1 MIAMKRK
8 LVVTLILLTLT
19 FGTVLSGAAQQS
31 SEPGVQAL
39 KEVIQKLEAV
49 EKDSSTPPEVK
60 GLNSGFLQARR
71 RQLQMLLQDRVSAL
85 RQYLAN
91 LRTSLTA
98 DEVRAVEESIQSFE
112 KDLSQLSALLDRGVS
127 TAPGDARRQSDNS
140 QAVTGSSENQTRSG
154 PKSENGD
161 DSSPKESAG
170 VTSPTSSSPVPAA
183 RRAPGALSPV
193 TTDKDLPTPQNC
205 DDYKAHKQTFSLY
218 EQYVCDLIERAA
230 IRKATGK
237 TPIELTGPQFF
248 NLSVIL
254 IAQKLRS
261 TFLVDAEEARVDKQ
275 VGSSSSN
282 SGSTSLVTKGGT
294 PAVLGF
300 AVENGALERDISG
313 STITFRGNPV
323 GLVDMFRGLAFMT
336 ALEDDSPATRLLRKT
351 SFAFSFDTDRGSQ
364 PGVFTATK
372 QQLSAFSG
380 RVEFIN
386 KRDPRLREYKNDW
399 ENFLSVNA
407 QPFADTLVDSKDVL
421 IERVASGP
429 GLPIVEQ
436 WRDKALETWYEET
449 QAEITKAAP
458 GNVETVMKA
467 QLAKLPIGELSA
479 ETVTALTNFARQFGV
494 YLEGRKRILNRV
506 AKGTVATFEFIN
518 KRNINEPDT
527 LNFKGIYETAFGGKA
542 DFTFN
547 GSLTLLSKRPTINVS
562 RVRDFQFAGQLDLPL
577 GDVTKGGPFVLSA
590 SAKYQRLM
598 ENASNPLGA
607 IVPNTKGDIAIGQ
620 LKLTIPIKGL
630 GIRFPISVSFANRTE
645 LIKEKTVRG
654 NFGVTFDLD
663 SILAK
668 FNPF

>member
-1 MIAMKRK
+1 MKRK
-8 LVVTLILLTLT
+8 LVVTIILLTLT
-19 FGTVLSGAAQQS
+19 FGTVLNGAAQQS

-39 KEVIQKLEAV
+39 KEAIQKLDAV
-49 EKDSSTPPEVK
+49 EKDPSTPPEIR

-71 RQLQMLLQDRVSAL
+71 KQLQTLLQNRVTAL

-91 LRTSLTA
+91 LRPSLTP
-98 DEVRAVEESIQSFE
+98 DEVRAVEESIQGFE
-112 KDLSQLSALLDRGVS
+112 KDLSQLSALLDRSVS
-127 TAPGDARRQSDNS
+127 TVQGNTGGQSDNG
-140 QAVTGSSENQTRSG
+140 QAIIGSSQNQTRSG
-154 PKSENGD
+154 SKSENSD
-161 DSSPKESAG
+161 DGSPRESAG
-170 VTSPTSSSPVPAA
+170 VTSPTNSPSVPTA
-183 RRAPGALSPV
+183 RRAPSALSPV
-193 TTDKDLPTPQNC
+193 NTTDKEIPTPQNC
-205 DDYKAHKQTFSLY
+205 DDYKAHKKTFSLY

-230 IRKATGK
+230 ARKDAGK

-254 IAQKLRS
+254 VAQKLRS

-282 SGSTSLVTKGGT
+282 SGSTSLVTKGGA

-323 GLVDMFRGLAFMT
+323 GLVDMLRGLAFMT
-336 ALEDDSPATRLLRKT
+336 ALEGDSPATRILRKT

-380 RVEFIN
+380 RFEFIN

-407 QPFADTLVDSKDVL
+407 QPFLDTLVDSKDVL

-436 WRDKALETWYEET
+436 WRDKALEAWYEET

-479 ETVTALTNFARQFGV
+479 ETVTALTNFARRFGV
-494 YLEGRKRILNRV
+494 YLEGRKRILDRV
-506 AKGTVATFEFIN
+506 AKGTVATFEFTN
-518 KRNINEPDT
+518 KRNVNEPDT

-547 GSLTLLSKRPTINVS
+547 GSLTLLSKRPTINVG

-590 SAKYQRLM
+590 SAKYQRLL
-598 ENASNPLGA
+598 ENASDLAGTV
-607 IVPNTKGDIAIGQ
+607 VPKTKGDIAIGQ

-630 GIRFPISVSFANRTE
+630 GIKFPISVTFANRTE
-645 LIKEKTVRG
+645 LIKEKTIRG

>member
-1 MIAMKRK
+1 MKRK
-8 LVVTLILLTLT
+8 ILLTLILLTLT
-19 FGTVLSGAAQQS
+19 FGTVLNGAAQQS
-31 SEPGVQAL
+31 SESEVQAL
-39 KEVIQKLEAV
+39 KEVVQKLEAV
-49 EKDSSTPPEVK
+49 DNNPSTPVEIRS
-60 GLNSGFLQARR
+60 LNTGFLQTRR
-71 RQLQMLLQDRVSAL
+71 RQLQTLLQNRLSAL
-85 RQYLAN
+85 RQYLADV
-91 LRTSLTA
+91 RASLTV
-98 DEVRAVEESIQSFE
+98 DEVRAVEGSIQSFE
-112 KDLSQLSALLDRGVS
+112 KDLSQLSAVLDRSVS
-127 TAPGDARRQSDNS
+127 TAQGDAGS
-140 QAVTGSSENQTRSG
+140 QTEKGQAANGSPGNQTRSG
-154 PKSENGD
+154 PKSEAND
-161 DSSPKESAG
+161 DGSPRESAG
-170 VTSPTSSSPVPAA
+170 VAPPINSRTVPTA
-183 RRAPGALSPV
+183 RRAPIALSPV
-193 TTDKDLPTPQNC
+193 NTTDKEIPTPQNC
-205 DDYKAHKQTFSLY
+205 DDYKAHKKSFSLY

-230 IRKATGK
+230 ARKDAGK

-254 IAQKLRS
+254 VAQKLRS

-313 STITFRGNPV
+313 STVTFRGNPV
-323 GLVDMFRGLAFMT
+323 GLIDTLRGLAFMT
-336 ALEDDSPATRLLRKT
+336 ALEGDSPATRILRKT
-351 SFAFSFDTDRGSQ
+351 SFAFSFDTNRGSQ
-364 PGVFTATK
+364 PGVFTGTK

-380 RVEFIN
+380 RIEFIN

-407 QPFADTLVDSKDVL
+407 QPFLDTLVDSKDVL

-467 QLAKLPIGELSA
+467 QLAKLPIQELSA
-479 ETVTALTNFARQFGV
+479 DTVTALTNFARRFGV
-494 YLEGRKRILNRV
+494 YLEGRKRILDRV
-506 AKGTVATFEFIN
+506 AKGTVATFEFTN
-518 KRNINEPDT
+518 QRNVNEPDT

-547 GSLTLLSKRPTINVS
+547 GSLTLFNKQPVINAS

-577 GDVTKGGPFVLSA
+577 GDVTKGGQFVLSA
-590 SAKYQRLM
+590 SAKYQRLI
-598 ENASNPLGA
+598 ENASNLAGA
-607 IVPNTKGDIAIGQ
+607 AMPGTKGDIAIGQ
-620 LKLTIPIKGL
+620 IKLAIPIKGL
-630 GIRFPISVSFANRTE
+630 GIKFPISVTFANRTE
-645 LIKEKTVRG
+645 LIKEKTIRG

-663 SILAK
+663 SILAR